1 LNFLKRGEKAMLPV
15 RLGLL
20 VTLGLASVFA
30 QVSNISILEDDTK
43 LAPRQLGLIRDKL
56 EHSNGTAEST
66 NWSGYAVL
74 GSAFT
79 SARASWV
86 VPAAVCTGVS
96 GDEYSAFWV
105 GLDGYSSSTVEQT
118 GTLSDCSGRYPV
130 YYAWYEFYPN
140 PSYEVVSVPVAPGNV
155 MSATVVYKGGAFTIA
170 ITNESTGRS
179 FSKTASVP
187 AAARS
192 SAEWIVE
199 APCCTFNG
207 GILPLSD
214 FGTAY
219 FGADY
224 TSQAGT
230 DDATDSTNSGPIGSF
245 GTASVTQITKTGTSS
260 SPQTSTCS
268 VLSGDGTS
276 FSCTWGQ

>member
-1 LNFLKRGEKAMLPV
+1 M

-20 VTLGLASVFA
+20 VTFGLVPGFA
-30 QVSNISILEDDTK
+30 QVSILENDTK
-43 LAPRQLGLIRDKL
+43 LASRQLGLIREKL

-74 GSAFT
+74 GTAFT

-86 VPAAVCTGVS
+86 VPAAVCTGGS

-118 GTLSDCSGRYPV
+118 GTLSDCTGRYPV

-140 PSYEVVSVPVAPGNV
+140 PMYEVVSVPVAPGNV
-155 MSATVVYKGGAFTIA
+155 MSASVVFSGKTFTA
-170 ITNESTGRS
+170 TITNESTGRS
-179 FSKTASVP
+179 FSKTSTVAT
-187 AAARS
+187 AARS

-230 DDATDSTNSGPIGSF
+230 NDATDSTNSGPIGSF
-245 GTASVTQITKTGTSS
+245 GTASIIEITKSGTST
-260 SPQTSTCS
+260 SPQISTCS
-268 VLSGDGTS
+268 VLSSDGTS